1 MRLRLAALLTA
12 PFALALPA
20 VHAQTTVKS
29 LDQVRDVIQTDAAK
43 QMFDQQMSGKPAP
56 DGFGTALPA
65 GFTADFLLRQLAPGQ
80 PADRLVLAGA
90 KPWPQRERAYV
101 GVVCLAASAE
111 AAAQS
116 AKYSRNEC
124 VALSGS
130 DGDQKS
136 VWFGVFE
143 TGADGAPALVARTE
157 TPVSVETDWE
167 DSNIDPPID
176 LAMQDASKPMLAAP
190 QSWKRFDLARYQIR
204 PDETAFGVRAG
215 WSEGYSGGGA
225 DFEALY
231 LFRIEGRALR
241 VVFAQPMAFYKM
253 LAGDW
258 NPDGTREHIE
268 SDASNTLSLLP
279 GKTDGYFDI
288 QLRQQKGV
296 WKQTLKW
303 SAARQRY
310 E

>member
-29 LDQVRDVIQTDAAK
+29 LDQVRDVIQTDAAR

-101 GVVCLAASAE
+101 GVVCLYGLGRSGGAVGQVFAQRMRGLVRQRRRSEVRVVRRIRNRGGRRARAGRAHRNPGVRRDRLGRLQYRSAHRPGDAGRGQAHAGRAAKLE
-111 AAAQS
+111 AL
-116 AKYSRNEC
+116 R
-124 VALSGS
+124 
-130 DGDQKS
+130 
-136 VWFGVFE
+136 
-143 TGADGAPALVARTE
+143 P
-157 TPVSVETDWE
+157 
-167 DSNIDPPID
+167 
-176 LAMQDASKPMLAAP
+176 
-190 QSWKRFDLARYQIR
+190 ARYQIR